1 MPINLAFM
9 PLPNDYPSAPL
20 LYVTELYGKIKA
32 IDASWNVHTYAKE
45 LLNFTPDYKIPRT
58 GECGVTGIT
67 VEPQTGIYFSRRS
80 TWMKG
85 SLRPRSC
92 GRKAMMDSR

>member
-1 MPINLAFM
+1 MPINLAFV

-20 LYVTELYGKIKA
+20 LYVTELYGQIKV
-32 IDASWNVHTYAKE
+32 IDASWNVHTYAKG
-45 LLNFTPDYKIPRT
+45 LLNFTPDYKIPGT

-67 VEPQTGIYFSRRS
+67 VEPQTGDLFLSMLY
-80 TWMKG
+80 MDEG

-92 GRKAMMDSR
+92 GRKAMMDS